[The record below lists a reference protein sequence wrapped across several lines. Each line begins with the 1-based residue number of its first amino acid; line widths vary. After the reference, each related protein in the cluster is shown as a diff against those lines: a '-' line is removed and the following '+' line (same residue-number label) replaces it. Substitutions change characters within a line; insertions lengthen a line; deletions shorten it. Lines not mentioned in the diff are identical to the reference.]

1 MRIGRPS
8 LSQTATRWH
17 ASRAPMRWRPA
28 SGGLRKTMNAPIK
41 TAMGAREWAM
51 LIALSILW
59 GGSFLFVGVAVKE
72 LPPLTITAMRLGLAA
87 LALAA
92 VMRVIGIDM

>member
-1 MRIGRPS
+1 
-8 LSQTATRWH
+8 
-17 ASRAPMRWRPA
+17 
-28 SGGLRKTMNAPIK
+28 MNAPIK

-72 LPPLTITAMRLGLAA
+72 LPPLTITVMRLGLAA
-87 LALAA
+87 LALAT
-92 VMRVIGIDM
+92 VMRVIGIDMPRQPHVWVAFLCELLCSASIWSRSTSAAWP